1 MPVDTLNEDGSHL
14 QRRDRRACSSSRV
27 YTIFYILG
35 CCSWKREKRESRDTK
50 KGKGKMTRPAQA
62 FACFFLSLRHR
73 VVVEMDKNG
82 AVLLREML
90 SVFFFS
96 SICCF
101 FLRVRGNVGSF
112 VGWLLFDCWPI
123 VPVFSACS

>member
-1 MPVDTLNEDGSHL
+1 
-14 QRRDRRACSSSRV
+14 
-27 YTIFYILG
+27 
-35 CCSWKREKRESRDTK
+35 
-50 KGKGKMTRPAQA
+50 MTRPAQA

-90 SVFFFS
+90 SVFFFFS

-123 VPVFSACS
+123 VPVFSACSVPVELLRVFRDESRFFLLTRSAKWPTDRESRPSSGCSIK